1 MSRDIFDAK
10 CNNCGKETRF
20 LTGNPQICPECGI
33 HIEYQPVISGEISTP
48 RKEGFSV
55 VVGKS
60 KEIHS

>member
-10 CNNCGKETRF
+10 CNSCGKETRF
-20 LTGNPQICPECGI
+20 LTGDTQVCPECGI
-33 HIEYQPVISGEISTP
+33 YIEYQPVIGGEIST
-48 RKEGFSV
+48 RLKEGFSV